1 MVYRRSVTTVLF
13 LGGLLL
19 ACVGH
24 AAPRLSPELGQ
35 GAREKIE
42 RIDQRRTEP
51 GEVIVFTEDEL
62 NSLLQYEYAAEMP
75 EGLRDVT
82 VRLASE
88 RGTIRALLDIGKLQ
102 EASGGSFGGLWAMLF
117 QGEKELVAQCRAS
130 SETSPAYVEV
140 ESVQFDGMT
149 LPAPLLKWLI
159 SATVTDTA
167 PDAGNRVALPDS
179 LRVLRVES
187 GRAVVVAN

>member
-1 MVYRRSVTTVLF
+1 MVYRRSMTTVLL

-19 ACVGH
+19 GGIGRT
-24 AAPRLSPELGQ
+24 APPLSPESGR

-51 GEVIVFTEDEL
+51 GETIVFTEDEL

-82 VRLASE
+82 VRLVSG
-88 RGTIRALLDIGKLQ
+88 RGTIRAILDIGKLQ

-117 QGEKELVAQCRAS
+117 RGEKELVAQCRAS
-130 SETSPAYVEV
+130 SEASPAYVEV

-167 PDAGNRVALPDS
+167 PDVGNRVALPDS
-179 LRVLRVES
+179 LRELRVEP